1 MALAASPR
9 LKPAANTGPA
19 ATVNRQDRAKPREI
33 FIETTSGYRGKSRR
47 WTGYPVGCSGATQEP
62 IEDKRV
68 HELTTKFVEKRLM
81 TAIQP
86 PVIEH
91 KPAFWSRPRLFIGA
105 CVVVV
110 AGIGGA
116 LYTQD
121 SVKSAAT
128 LVTTTQQPAAQ
139 IMAHKDYLEV
149 EPIAS
154 TAPAPD
160 QSLELWAI
168 PKDGAP
174 VSLGLL
180 PEDGKGIIGLNPR
193 QQETIKQP
201 VELMVSSE
209 TKGGSVS
216 KQPTGPT
223 VYQGALATR

>member
-1 MALAASPR
+1 
-9 LKPAANTGPA
+9 
-19 ATVNRQDRAKPREI
+19 
-33 FIETTSGYRGKSRR
+33 
-47 WTGYPVGCSGATQEP
+47 
-62 IEDKRV
+62 
-68 HELTTKFVEKRLM
+68 M

-86 PVIEH
+86 QVIEH
-91 KPAFWSRPRLFIGA
+91 KPPFWSRTRLFIGA

-121 SVKSAAT
+121 SVKAAAT

-149 EPIAS
+149 QPIAS

-168 PKDGAP
+168 PEGGTP

-193 QQETIKQP
+193 QQASISKP

-223 VYQGALATR
+223 VYQGALAAR

>member
-1 MALAASPR
+1 
-9 LKPAANTGPA
+9 
-19 ATVNRQDRAKPREI
+19 
-33 FIETTSGYRGKSRR
+33 
-47 WTGYPVGCSGATQEP
+47 
-62 IEDKRV
+62 
-68 HELTTKFVEKRLM
+68 M

-110 AGIGGA
+110 AGLGCA

-149 EPIAS
+149 QPIAS

-168 PKDGAP
+168 PKDGTP

-193 QQETIKQP
+193 QQESISKP

>member
-1 MALAASPR
+1 
-9 LKPAANTGPA
+9 
-19 ATVNRQDRAKPREI
+19 
-33 FIETTSGYRGKSRR
+33 
-47 WTGYPVGCSGATQEP
+47 
-62 IEDKRV
+62 
-68 HELTTKFVEKRLM
+68 M
-81 TAIQP
+81 TASQP

-91 KPAFWSRPRLFIGA
+91 KPSFWTRPRLFIGA

-128 LVTTTQQPAAQ
+128 LVSTTQQPAAQ
-139 IMAHKDYLEV
+139 IVAHKDYLEV
-149 EPIAS
+149 QPIAN
-154 TAPAPD
+154 TAPEPD
-160 QSLELWAI
+160 RSLELWAL
-168 PKDGAP
+168 PAGGTP

-193 QQETIKQP
+193 QQESISQP

-223 VYQGALATR
+223 VYQGALAIR

>member
-1 MALAASPR
+1 
-9 LKPAANTGPA
+9 
-19 ATVNRQDRAKPREI
+19 
-33 FIETTSGYRGKSRR
+33 
-47 WTGYPVGCSGATQEP
+47 
-62 IEDKRV
+62 
-68 HELTTKFVEKRLM
+68 M

-168 PKDGAP
+168 PKDGTP

-193 QQETIKQP
+193 QQFRRG
-201 VELMVSSE
+201 
-209 TKGGSVS
+209 KGFADVIVNSCIEAVDFIGFF
-216 KQPTGPT
+216 
-223 VYQGALATR
+223 GACREHNHRNVLGVGIAL

>member
-1 MALAASPR
+1 
-9 LKPAANTGPA
+9 
-19 ATVNRQDRAKPREI
+19 
-33 FIETTSGYRGKSRR
+33 
-47 WTGYPVGCSGATQEP
+47 
-62 IEDKRV
+62 
-68 HELTTKFVEKRLM
+68 M

-86 PVIEH
+86 QVIEH
-91 KPAFWSRPRLFIGA
+91 KPSFWSRSRLFIGV

-110 AGIGGA
+110 AGVGGA
-116 LYTQD
+116 IYTQD
-121 SVKSAAT
+121 NVKSAAL

-149 EPIAS
+149 QPIAS

-160 QSLELWAI
+160 QSLELWAL
-168 PKDGAP
+168 PEGGTP

-193 QQETIKQP
+193 QQESISKP
-201 VELMVSSE
+201 VELLVSSE

-223 VYQGALATR
+223 VYQGALAVR

>member
-1 MALAASPR
+1 MDS
-9 LKPAANTGPA
+9 
-19 ATVNRQDRAKPREI
+19 RQERAKPREI
-33 FIETTSGYRGKSRR
+33 FINTTSGDGCKSKR
-47 WTGYPVGCSGATQEP
+47 WTRYPVGCSRPCPEP
-62 IEDKRV
+62 NRDNRV
-68 HELTTKFVEKRLM
+68 HGLTTKFVEKRLM

-86 PVIEH
+86 QVIEQ
-91 KPAFWSRPRLFIGA
+91 KPPFWSRPRLFIGA

-128 LVTTTQQPAAQ
+128 LVNTTQQPAAQ

-149 EPIAS
+149 QPIAS

-168 PKDGAP
+168 PKDGTP

-180 PEDGKGIIGLNPR
+180 PEDGEGIIGLNPR
-193 QQETIKQP
+193 QQETISKP

-209 TKGGSVS
+209 TKGGSIS

>member
-1 MALAASPR
+1 MSASRP
-9 LKPAANTGPA
+9 
-19 ATVNRQDRAKPREI
+19 Q
-33 FIETTSGYRGKSRR
+33 
-47 WTGYPVGCSGATQEP
+47 
-62 IEDKRV
+62 
-68 HELTTKFVEKRLM
+68 
-81 TAIQP
+81 
-86 PVIEH
+86 VIEQ
-91 KPAFWSRPRLFIGA
+91 KTPFWSRPRVFIGV
-105 CVVVV
+105 CVAIV
-110 AGIGGA
+110 AGLGGA

-149 EPIAS
+149 QPIAS

-160 QSLELWAI
+160 QSLELWAL
-168 PKDGAP
+168 PEGGSP

-193 QQETIKQP
+193 QQETIKKP
-201 VELMVSSE
+201 VALMVSSE

>member
-1 MALAASPR
+1 M
-9 LKPAANTGPA
+9 
-19 ATVNRQDRAKPREI
+19 
-33 FIETTSGYRGKSRR
+33 TT
-47 WTGYPVGCSGATQEP
+47 
-62 IEDKRV
+62 
-68 HELTTKFVEKRLM
+68 
-81 TAIQP
+81 IQP
-86 PVIEH
+86 QVIDH
-91 KPAFWSRPRLFIGA
+91 KPSFWSRPRLFIGA
-105 CVVVV
+105 CAVVI

-128 LVTTTQQPAAQ
+128 LVTTTSQQPAAQ

-149 EPIAS
+149 QPIAS

-168 PKDGAP
+168 PEGGTP

-193 QQETIKQP
+193 QQESIRQP

-223 VYQGALATR
+223 VYQGALAIR

>member
-1 MALAASPR
+1 M
-9 LKPAANTGPA
+9 
-19 ATVNRQDRAKPREI
+19 
-33 FIETTSGYRGKSRR
+33 ETTSGCRGESRR
-47 WTGYPVGCSGATQEP
+47 LTGLFVTCSKPAPEP
-62 IEDKRV
+62 NCDKPV
-68 HELTTKFVEKRLM
+68 HELTTQFVRKRLM
-81 TAIQP
+81 TTIHPQ
-86 PVIEH
+86 VIDH
-91 KPAFWSRPRLFIGA
+91 KPSFWSRPRLFIGA
-105 CVVVV
+105 CAVVA

-149 EPIAS
+149 QPIAS

-168 PKDGAP
+168 PEDGTP

-193 QQETIKQP
+193 QQESISKP
-201 VELMVSSE
+201 VGLMVSSE

-223 VYQGALATR
+223 VYQGALAIR